1 MIINDSSEVSY
12 LQRRYEGTLLVNGLE
27 YLKYTIMPIL
37 TSVNDSVYVCVN
49 KLDNNLTNVAL
60 YLGNDKISTM
70 TLFPDTIALT
80 FDSTGV
86 YNLRMDAA
94 YFFNTMGL

>member
-1 MIINDSSEVSY
+1 MDFAVIINDSSEVSY
-12 LQRRYEGTLLVNGLE
+12 LQSRYEGTLLVNRLE

-37 TSVNDSVYVCVN
+37 TSVNDTVYVCVN

-70 TLFPDTIALT
+70 TLFPRHYC
-80 FDSTGV
+80 FH
-86 YNLRMDAA
+86 
-94 YFFNTMGL
+94 F

>member
-1 MIINDSSEVSY
+1 M
-12 LQRRYEGTLLVNGLE
+12 
-27 YLKYTIMPIL
+27 
-37 TSVNDSVYVCVN
+37 

-94 YFFNTMGL
+94 YFFNTLGL